1 MKKFACLLLCA
12 CIFMGLTA
20 CSRDVENKAI
30 KITLGEETLSGNK
43 PDQEG
48 AFVADEGGWSY
59 QGTWKAGE
67 MTDAGVF
74 TDKPLTLTLGDNP
87 CEGTY
92 TGAVTNAVPSGEGTF
107 TAKEGWTYEGNFV
120 DGAVQG
126 KGKVSGITLDLSTP
140 WGEYKGTYEGALT
153 DGLADGEGTF
163 ISTDDGGEWRYT
175 GEFTKSV
182 ISGAGKVENKQ
193 ITVLVSPDLERI
205 GQYTG
210 ELLDGLPEGEGVFL
224 TQNAGGENWTHTGSF
239 QKGLFHGRGRQEWE
253 SGQVLECEYVEFG
266 QAHSQGIRG
275 GDYVRQKKTSSD
287 QAAAFL
293 EAHPDLFPAE
303 SAEAAAAYTNTQ
315 LEVKRVVRAPEE
327 YGSEL
332 LRLNACEVLWIQD
345 GMLDFTK
352 FSYFVCIS
360 YDALDSCV
368 IIIPEKRSDIAIS
381 DKITVY
387 GLPIDKEPD
396 DSGFEMLVL
405 FASYIEK

>member
-20 CSRDVENKAI
+20 CSRDVENKVL

-253 SGQVLECEYVEFG
+253 SGQVLECEYVEGLGKPTPKEFVE
-266 QAHSQGIRG
+266 AIMSDR
-275 GDYVRQKKTSSD
+275 KKHRAIKQPLFWKPIPTS
-287 QAAAFL
+287 
-293 EAHPDLFPAE
+293 FP
-303 SAEAAAAYTNTQ
+303 
-315 LEVKRVVRAPEE
+315 LKAPRPRPPIPTL
-327 YGSEL
+327 S
-332 LRLNACEVLWIQD
+332 LRLSGWSGPRRNTAAN
-345 GMLDFTK
+345 
-352 FSYFVCIS
+352 FS
-360 YDALDSCV
+360 
-368 IIIPEKRSDIAIS
+368 
-381 DKITVY
+381 
-387 GLPIDKEPD
+387 G
-396 DSGFEMLVL
+396 
-405 FASYIEK
+405 